1 MTRISAAALFNVVEE
16 AIELAKTD
24 LACHLR
30 GFLPKHSISKLNP
43 RLFPVAALVS
53 TWPGRSSQSVTHGA

>member
-1 MTRISAAALFNVVEE
+1 MTRISAAALLNVVEE

-53 TWPGRSSQSVTHGA
+53 T